1 MSDLILHIEAKIA
14 SYKNLLAD
22 GDITQS
28 EYDELIED
36 LKDIKNIEKMLV
48 NEKNKITV
56 ANVIDIISKASSFI

>member
-1 MSDLILHIEAKIA
+1 MSDLVSTIETKIA

-22 GDITQS
+22 GNITRS

-36 LKDIKNIEKMLV
+36 LKDINKIEKMLV